1 MNVVPTGAIFYAVC
15 DIRSDRCSAPEGG
28 AVTAVMNEAGEQ
40 INVCKTCLDHQVKFR
55 LWHIEGARV
64 PGMKEQLDIAAI
76 DRTGRVVVIV
86 EVKTKLASNE
96 AWATDTATRLMSRT
110 SISTATCLMIFTP
123 EVLYAWEVIER
134 RLLGETCVVS
144 RIGESVSS
152 MAKELKLDPSEY
164 AAEPNKEI
172 RGAPHT
178 AAKRH
183 MQLERIAM
191 GLLRKPSFLDS
202 VPLFARERLANTEL
216 LREYVV

>member
-15 DIRSDRCSAPEGG
+15 DVRSDRCSAPEGG
-28 AVTAVMNEAGEQ
+28 AVTAVMTEAGEQ

-55 LWHIEGARV
+55 LWQIEGARV

-76 DRTGRVVVIV
+76 DQTGQVVVIV
-86 EVKTKLASNE
+86 EVKTKSTPNE

-110 SISTATCLMIFTP
+110 SILTATCLMIFTP
-123 EVLYAWEVIER
+123 EVLYAWEVIEK
-134 RLLGETCVVS
+134 RLLGETYVAS

-152 MAKELKLDPSEY
+152 MAQELGLDPSEY
-164 AAEPNKEI
+164 AAERNREM
-172 RGAPHT
+172 RGAPFT

-191 GLLRKPSFLDS
+191 GLLRKSSFSDF
-202 VPLFARERLANTEL
+202 VPPFARERLVNTEL
-216 LREYVV
+216 RREYVV

>member
-1 MNVVPTGAIFYAVC
+1 
-15 DIRSDRCSAPEGG
+15 
-28 AVTAVMNEAGEQ
+28 
-40 INVCKTCLDHQVKFR
+40 
-55 LWHIEGARV
+55 
-64 PGMKEQLDIAAI
+64 
-76 DRTGRVVVIV
+76 
-86 EVKTKLASNE
+86 
-96 AWATDTATRLMSRT
+96 
-110 SISTATCLMIFTP
+110 MIFTP

-164 AAEPNKEI
+164 AAEPNKEV
-172 RGAPHT
+172 RGTPFT

-191 GLLRKPSFLDS
+191 ELLREPSFLDS

-216 LREYVV
+216 RREYVV